1 MLREY
6 IENKTACIRIR
17 IGDKLRYDDGRIG
30 TLKAIEL
37 APNGTHEPKIIAIL
51 SVKMIDSVV
60 SATSDKFIP
69 VHGEQYLDN

>member
-6 IENKTACIRIR
+6 IEKRTACIRIR

-37 APNGTHEPKIIAIL
+37 APNGVDNPRIVALL
-51 SVKMIDSVV
+51 SVKMENSVV
-60 SATSDKFIP
+60 SATSDKFTP
-69 VHGEQYLDN
+69 VHGEQYLDA